1 MCYLNSWTNEGHIG
15 ITKDKTMNEEGLC
28 DLFFPSPCSAYLPLP
43 LSLTLLVVV
52 ISPLALVHLSRFL
65 VFPVYKKSISTLFSD
80 VASTSRAST
89 KQLNG

>member
-15 ITKDKTMNEEGLC
+15 ITKDKTMDKEGLC

-43 LSLTLLVVV
+43 LSLTCCCYFSACPC
-52 ISPLALVHLSRFL
+52 SPIPFSC
-65 VFPVYKKSISTLFSD
+65 FPCLKESISMLFSA
-80 VASTSRAST
+80 VASTSRTST